1 MGFTSIDTLII
12 RATGLVVAM
21 FSGLIST
28 GPFMRKGLADIK
40 IVYFCS
46 VPIAVGALGGAFSA
60 VALSEHMGATGD
72 AIVRL
77 LLGLILIFIAAMFVL
92 GGSKT
97 EYPEVKHVD
106 RFTRW
111 VGLSSAYWEESLGR
125 RVDYTATRS
134 ALGFVLFSVVGF
146 TGGFFGLGG
155 GWAVVPVL
163 NLVMMVPLKISAA
176 FRGSVDAGAGDWR
189 YSGGAPSGTN
199 QGGFREEDSHTAY
212 RRYEHKAGAAR
223 YWGVV
228 MKEVVWV
235 AADPSVAEHIR
246 PKVPRA
252 GVVYGEV
259 VYWFTVLGSVIAI
272 VGSTI
277 AMLGA
282 DNFLDPSYVFSA
294 IWQGESTVEIWE
306 GAVGQ
311 IPNGHWYLPRLG
323 MGDALAMSGLALGVF
338 AVIPAMVWSAI
349 ILFREG
355 ERLFGTLAA
364 IAAILCVV
372 SCLGLIRMPS
382 GNQAETAGAAAGPAP
397 AEVAH
402 VTPGDG
408 QR

>member
-1 MGFTSIDTLII
+1 MRLFRTLPELTLLIVLAVTSYVAMAIFAELPSTEVLSGRFIVGIIVASFLFSTAIAVVAVIAGVGGGVLFTPVMMGFTSIDTLII

-176 FRGSVDAGAGDWR
+176 CSGVLLAIGNAVAIWPYVLYGALLALFVVPWMLGQVI
-189 YSGGAPSGTN
+189 GGILGAHLLA
-199 QGGFREEDSHTAY
+199 RI
-212 RRYEHKAGAAR
+212 KAGFVR
-223 YWGVV
+223 
-228 MKEVVWV
+228 KILILLIV
-235 AADPSVAEHIR
+235 ATSIKLVQRGI
-246 PKVPRA
+246 
-252 GVVYGEV
+252 G
-259 VYWFTVLGSVIAI
+259 
-272 VGSTI
+272 
-277 AMLGA
+277 
-282 DNFLDPSYVFSA
+282 
-294 IWQGESTVEIWE
+294 
-306 GAVGQ
+306 
-311 IPNGHWYLPRLG
+311 
-323 MGDALAMSGLALGVF
+323 GLL
-338 AVIPAMVWSAI
+338 
-349 ILFREG
+349 
-355 ERLFGTLAA
+355 
-364 IAAILCVV
+364 
-372 SCLGLIRMPS
+372 
-382 GNQAETAGAAAGPAP
+382 
-397 AEVAH
+397 
-402 VTPGDG
+402 
-408 QR
+408 